1 MSSNMTSTERVLTVI
16 QRGTPD
22 RIPTFE
28 WDIDP
33 DLITKMTGGGTYE
46 DFIEQFDLD
55 AVMCG
60 PDYNKK
66 PLENGYLLDEWGVT
80 RTVGHEA

>member
-1 MSSNMTSTERVLTVI
+1 MKSDMNSQERVLAVI
-16 QRGTPD
+16 RRQEPD

-33 DLITKMTGGGTYE
+33 DLITTMTGGGSYE

-60 PDYNKK
+60 PDYIKTK
-66 PLENGYLLDEWGVT
+66 VSEEYLLD
-80 RTVGHEA
+80 